1 MTSPFTDDEI
11 AAIRAIVREELR
23 AGLRWSSIA
32 GAPPPTTDLLFD
44 GQVVTRTIRP
54 NLAAPS
60 APAGRPAKTSAHTGT
75 ADT

>member
-1 MTSPFTDDEI
+1 MAEPFTPEQI
-11 AAIRAIVREELR
+11 AQIRTIVREELR
-23 AGLRWSSIA
+23 AGMRWSSIA
-32 GAPPPTTDLLFD
+32 GAPPLTLDLLVD

-60 APAGRPAKTSAHTGT
+60 ASADRPAKTSAHTGT